1 MKFRRRSSRT
11 KTWLILVLLVV
22 VLIVGLIAGSKLNSL
37 FNNQD
42 AGIQTSQSTTATMV
56 KNLEKVDEHVFLN
69 VGIQDIETRQNNLKI
84 PWTHIG
90 VPLTEKKAII
100 ILNYDAKLGIKKPVK
115 IKYNDKNQVD
125 ITVPKFDVI
134 GVELDRKNPYQLYDD
149 SGNILSASTKNVDTG
164 QLVSQAL
171 SSSKQKHYLKTYKDM
186 IQDSAKDY
194 YTTLFKS
201 TEKETNVK
209 VNFE

>member
-11 KTWLILVLLVV
+11 KTWLILALLVV
-22 VLIVGLIAGSKLNSL
+22 VLIVGLIAGSKSNSL

-84 PWTHIG
+84 PWTQIG

-134 GVELDRKNPYQLYDD
+134 GVELDKKNPYQLYDD
-149 SGNILSASTKNVDTG
+149 SGNVLSASTKNVDTG

-194 YTTLFKS
+194 YSTLFKS
-201 TEKETNVK
+201 TGQETSVK

>member
-11 KTWLILVLLVV
+11 KTWLILVFLVV
-22 VLIVGLIAGSKLNSL
+22 ILIVGLIAGFKLNSL

-100 ILNYDAKLGIKKPVK
+100 ILNYDAKLGIKNPVK

-134 GVELDRKNPYQLYDD
+134 GVELDKKNPYQLYDD

-164 QLVSQAL
+164 QLISQAL

-186 IQDSAKDY
+186 IKDSAKDY

-201 TEKETNVK
+201 TGKETSVK